1 MLYKSNAL
9 INSLYDLSLQEQR
22 IVLILISMVNPREDK
37 EFINFEMPVE
47 MFKNII
53 GLDSK
58 GGYYQELEE
67 VVKKLMKRS
76 FKIDRPDGDGWLR
89 INWLSSCEYKKGE
102 GCIELEIS
110 AKLHPYLLNLKS
122 HYTSYRLK
130 NILPLRSGYSIR
142 IYELLKQFETI
153 GERYLTVEEM
163 RKLMEIS
170 DKEYPLYANFK
181 KKIIL
186 HAQKELL
193 EKTDI
198 CFEFKEKKRARRVI
212 GLFFFI
218 KRNVLEEDK
227 AINMITADDS
237 SIPEKEALESIQDV
251 ELYQRL
257 LKLGFTPAQA
267 KIYLVKY
274 DSNQLLANVEYV
286 EFQIQRNNKI
296 ENLPAYTTSIIK
308 RDVRLQSTLFD
319 ATTVEQQQPAIDL
332 MDGMEIEI
340 AGETYVYA
348 DDCVSMGRR
357 GIIPKGQ
364 IKQMV
369 RDGQAKILH

>member
-1 MLYKSNAL
+1 MEIK
-9 INSLYDLSLQEQR
+9 DT
-22 IVLILISMVNPREDK
+22 
-37 EFINFEMPVE
+37 
-47 MFKNII
+47 
-53 GLDSK
+53 
-58 GGYYQELEE
+58 
-67 VVKKLMKRS
+67 
-76 FKIDRPDGDGWLR
+76 
-89 INWLSSCEYKKGE
+89 EYKN
-102 GCIELEIS
+102 
-110 AKLHPYLLNLKS
+110 YN
-122 HYTSYRLK
+122 
-130 NILPLRSGYSIR
+130 
-142 IYELLKQFETI
+142 
-153 GERYLTVEEM
+153 
-163 RKLMEIS
+163 
-170 DKEYPLYANFK
+170 DFK
-181 KKIIL
+181 KKVIL
-186 HAQKELL
+186 KAQKELL

-198 CFEFKEKKRARRVI
+198 CFDFKEKKRARRVI

-218 KRNVLEEDK
+218 KRNVLEENK

-332 MDGMEIEI
+332 KEGMEIEI

-364 IKQMV
+364 IKQMI
-369 RDGQAKILH
+369 RDGQAKIFY